1 LDGDGVTDVAVIDT
15 GVANHPAL
23 SAHKHAASERNF
35 INQFNPTTDTDGH
48 GTAIAGIIVS
58 TDANYKG
65 IGFGLDKIV
74 NAKIGTGDTAL
85 FEQRLKDAVE
95 WAVTNTTNGKET
107 AEIVNISYAVSG
119 QSGDYP
125 SIAQYFDGVINS
137 YLVTVTFAVGN
148 TALSMEYAPR
158 AYNGLSVGN
167 MDNNNN
173 SNRSDDTLSTSSARG
188 PTQSGRNKPD
198 IVAPGTNITTTRWNS
213 NVTPF
218 ITKTGTS
225 YAAPHVA
232 GAAGLIMNYEGYGD
246 PRQIKALLLNSA
258 ETKGTPDSVGWSP
271 GYGYGYVDLTKAY
284 NQKSAGILINLLPSQ
299 SRWFSGQMHP
309 NEKVTITWH
318 RRVINP
324 PNTTAYNLSDIDLVL
339 YTLNDD
345 DDDGNIDPEDLIVI
359 DASNEVI
366 ENVEQVQYS
375 ESASS
380 TVYVQ
385 VHAYSSSFHGATPDE
400 PHETVA
406 VAFPN
411 DTFTTVS
418 MAPLRPIVD
427 SGQQANQIANEL
439 GQNFPNVFNPETWIP
454 YSIRQA
460 SDVTIRIY
468 DPHGELVRTLSLG
481 EKQAGKYFTKG
492 KAAHWDGRNEIGER
506 VTSGIYFYHIQAG
519 TFSATRKMVMT
530 K

>member
-1 LDGDGVTDVAVIDT
+1 
-15 GVANHPAL
+15 
-23 SAHKHAASERNF
+23 
-35 INQFNPTTDTDGH
+35 
-48 GTAIAGIIVS
+48 
-58 TDANYKG
+58 
-65 IGFGLDKIV
+65 
-74 NAKIGTGDTAL
+74 
-85 FEQRLKDAVE
+85 
-95 WAVTNTTNGKET
+95 
-107 AEIVNISYAVSG
+107 
-119 QSGDYP
+119 
-125 SIAQYFDGVINS
+125 
-137 YLVTVTFAVGN
+137 
-148 TALSMEYAPR
+148 MEYAPR
-158 AYNGLSVGN
+158 AYNGISVGN
-167 MDNNNN
+167 MDDKNN

-198 IVAPGTNITTTRWNS
+198 VVAPGTSIMTTKWNWRGANNANYAS
-213 NVTPF
+213 Y
-218 ITKTGTS
+218 TGTS

-232 GAAGLIMNYEGYGD
+232 GAAGLIMNYEGYED
-246 PRQIKALLLNSA
+246 PRKIKALLINSA
-258 ETKGTPDSVGWSP
+258 ETKGTHGPNSVGWVA
-271 GYGYGYVDLTKAY
+271 GYGYSYVDLTKAY

-345 DDDGNIDPEDLIVI
+345 DDDGNIDPEDLTVI

-375 ESASS
+375 ESASA

-385 VHAYSSSFHGATPDE
+385 VHAYSSSFDGATPDE

-411 DTFTTVS
+411 DTFTTVD
-418 MAPLRPIVD
+418 MAPARQVSD
-427 SGQQANQIANEL
+427 SGQQANQMVNEL

-468 DPHGELVRTLSLG
+468 DPHGALVRTLSLG
-481 EKQAGKYFTKG
+481 QKRAGKYFTKG

>member
-1 LDGDGVTDVAVIDT
+1 
-15 GVANHPAL
+15 
-23 SAHKHAASERNF
+23 
-35 INQFNPTTDTDGH
+35 
-48 GTAIAGIIVS
+48 
-58 TDANYKG
+58 
-65 IGFGLDKIV
+65 
-74 NAKIGTGDTAL
+74 
-85 FEQRLKDAVE
+85 
-95 WAVTNTTNGKET
+95 VTNTTNGKET

-246 PRQIKALLLNSA
+246 PRKIKALLLNSA
-258 ETKGTPDSVGWSP
+258 ETKGTHGSDSVGWAER
-271 GYGYGYVDLTKAY
+271 YGYGYVDLTKAY
-284 NQKSAGILINLLPSQ
+284 NQKNGCILINLAPSQ
-299 SRWFSGQMHP
+299 SHWFCGPMHP

-324 PNTTAYNLSDIDLVL
+324 PNTTAYNLSDIDLYL
-339 YTLNDD
+339 YTLADDADHND
-345 DDDGNIDPEDLIVI
+345 IDLEDLDLI
-359 DASNEVI
+359 DHSNEVI
-366 ENVEQVQYS
+366 ENVEQVTYS
-375 ESASS
+375 EIASA
-380 TVYVQ
+380 TVYVE
-385 VHAYSSSFHGATPDE
+385 VRAFSSSFDGATS
-400 PHETVA
+400 ETVA

-418 MAPLRPIVD
+418 MAPARQISD

-506 VTSGIYFYHIQAG
+506 VTSGIYFYHIHAG

>member
-1 LDGDGVTDVAVIDT
+1 MTD
-15 GVANHPAL
+15 
-23 SAHKHAASERNF
+23 
-35 INQFNPTTDTDGH
+35 
-48 GTAIAGIIVS
+48 
-58 TDANYKG
+58 
-65 IGFGLDKIV
+65 
-74 NAKIGTGDTAL
+74 
-85 FEQRLKDAVE
+85 
-95 WAVTNTTNGKET
+95 TTNGKET
-107 AEIVNISYAVSG
+107 AEIVNISYAVSQ

-137 YLVTVTFAVGN
+137 YLVTVTFAAGN
-148 TALSMEYAPR
+148 DASSMEYAPR

-198 IVAPGTNITTTRWNS
+198 VVAPGTNITTTRWDS
-213 NVTPF
+213 NVSQF

-246 PRQIKALLLNSA
+246 PRIKALLLNSA
-258 ETKGTPDSVGWSP
+258 ETKGTPDSVGWAP
-271 GYGYGYVDLTKAY
+271 GYGYGYVDLAKAY
-284 NQKSAGILINLLPSQ
+284 NQRNGGVLIYLAPSQ
-299 SRWFSGQMHP
+299 SRWFCGPMHP

-324 PNTTAYNLSDIDLVL
+324 PNTTAYNLSDIDLYL
-339 YTLNDD
+339 YTLADDADHND
-345 DDDGNIDPEDLIVI
+345 IDLEDLDLI
-359 DASNEVI
+359 DHSNEVI
-366 ENVEQVQYS
+366 ENVEQVPYS
-375 ESASS
+375 EIASA
-380 TVYVQ
+380 TVYVE
-385 VHAYSSSFHGATPDE
+385 VRAFSSSFDGATS
-400 PHETVA
+400 ETVA

-411 DTFTTVS
+411 DTFTTVA
-418 MAPLRPIVD
+418 MAPARQISD
-427 SGQQANQIANEL
+427 SGQKTNQIANEL

-481 EKQAGKYFTKG
+481 QKRAGKYFTKR

-506 VTSGIYFYHIQAG
+506 VTSGIYFYHIHAG